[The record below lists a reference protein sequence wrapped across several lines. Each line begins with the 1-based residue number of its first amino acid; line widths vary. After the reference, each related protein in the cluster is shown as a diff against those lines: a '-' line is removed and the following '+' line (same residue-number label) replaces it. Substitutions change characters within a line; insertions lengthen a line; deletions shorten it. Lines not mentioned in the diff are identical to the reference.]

1 MRLHVVDGTFELYRA
16 HFSKRPEQRAPDG
29 RDVKATLGLLSS
41 LLTLLQDASE
51 RVTHLAVA
59 FDNPIVSFRNALFED
74 YKSDAGVPPE
84 LRAQFDLV
92 EEGVRALGVVV
103 WSMDR
108 YEADDALATA
118 ARRWRDEVEQ
128 VRLLTPD
135 KDLGQCLVDRRVVQ
149 VDRVRQ
155 REIDVAALEAQ
166 RGVRPESL
174 PDYLALV
181 GDSADGIPGIPGFGA
196 RTAATLLAEYPH
208 LEQIP
213 ERAED
218 WRVAV
223 RGAERLASTLAARRD
238 DALLYRRLATLVE
251 DVPLRESLADLEWRG
266 ASRRAL
272 GDFLERTGGA
282 ALLDRLHLARD

>member
-16 HFSKRPEQRAPDG
+16 HFSKRPEQLAPDG

-41 LLTLLQDASE
+41 LLTLLQDADE

-103 WSMDR
+103 WSMNH

-155 REIDVAALEAQ
+155 REIDVAGLEAQ

-213 ERAED
+213 ERAGD

-238 DALLYRRLATLVE
+238 DALLYRRLATLVD

-272 GDFLERTGGA
+272 GGFLERLGGA